1 MAMCEFCTQH
11 GEGKKWYENAAN
23 YSSELFHRVNS
34 PQGLRDFLA
43 GFRQSLARSV
53 GRASALQRRFPWIY
67 RLLIHPRV
75 TRHLKKTH
83 FGQVVPIEDV
93 ERLLPTLASIVRLP
107 CVCRR
112 VTTGGEQRYCFG
124 IGLDLTDIY
133 AQVPDFSGFER
144 WNAEQA
150 LAFIRELDQRGM
162 VHSLWTFNTPF
173 IGALCNCDQ
182 DCLAYRSQHT
192 LAIGRTMW
200 KGECVAVMDSTR
212 CTGCGQCRKRCLFDA
227 IQLIDHQRRRYRIV
241 PELCYGCGVCRPGC
255 QHDAIGLVERSQVA
269 GAVGDW

>member
-1 MAMCEFCTQH
+1 MCEFCTQH
-11 GEGKKWYENAAN
+11 GEGKKWYENAVN
-23 YSSELFHRVNS
+23 YSAALFQRVNS
-34 PQGLRDFLA
+34 PDRLRDFLA
-43 GFRQSLARSV
+43 GFRESLEQNVR
-53 GRASALQRRFPWIY
+53 RASAVQRRFPWIY
-67 RLLIHPRV
+67 RWLIYPQV
-75 TRHLKKTH
+75 TRHLQKTH

-93 ERLLPTLASIVRLP
+93 EQLLSTMASIVRLP

-112 VTTGGEQRYCFG
+112 VTTRREQRYCFG

-133 AQVPDFSGFER
+133 GQLPDFSGFER
-144 WNAEQA
+144 WSAPQA
-150 LAFIRELDQRGM
+150 REFIRDLDQRGM

-200 KGECVAVMDSTR
+200 KAEYVAMVDPAR

-227 IQLIDHQRRRYRIV
+227 ILPGHSSSPYV
-241 PELCYGCGVCRPGC
+241 VAPELCYGCGVCRPVC
-255 QHDAIGLVERSQVA
+255 QHNAIRLEERAVVA
-269 GAVGDW
+269 GAAGNW